1 MQSMHVRRLLLVILL
16 VITAGPMTTGSTA
29 TLPPG
34 RSVAAIA
41 TLVGDYLA
49 THPTVKRVLR
59 SSGISVTLISCGAET
74 GSPTDLS
81 ADFGHGFSG
90 RLIRTRNATY
100 FQMPIGSEVAPGKY
114 FDKVT
119 DYYEPYNLL
128 GIGTLAM
135 MATNLIDGH
144 RAHALLIDTGRL
156 TAASIEGGIS
166 PHTIHYTV
174 HIDVRRAVERLNLP
188 AYIAYTNPMPLD
200 QRTEEEYAKVRAG
213 DPAAQARLR
222 TRIAGDLGPSA
233 DYELWVDL
241 SGRPVRYVLSAKTRT
256 EMIFSDWG
264 TCMVNAPPSKQ
275 VRELKG

>member
-1 MQSMHVRRLLLVILL
+1 MRRPLPVILL
-16 VITAGPMTTGSTA
+16 IILLAITAGLLAAGSA
-29 TLPPG
+29 ASLPPR
-34 RSVAAIA
+34 RSVAVIA

-81 ADFGHGFSG
+81 ANFGGGFSG

-100 FQMPIGSEVAPGKY
+100 FQMPIGSEAAPGKS

-119 DYYEPYNLL
+119 GYYEPYNLL

-144 RAHALLIDTGRL
+144 RAHALLIRTGRL
-156 TAASIEGGIS
+156 TALRIEGGTR
-166 PHTIHYTV
+166 PHMIHYTV

-188 AYIAYTNPMPLD
+188 AYIAYTNPTPLD
-200 QRTEEEYAKVRAG
+200 QRTEEEYGKVRAG

-222 TRIAGDLGPSA
+222 ARIADDLGPSV
-233 DYELWVDL
+233 DYDLWVDL
-241 SGRPVRYVLSAKTRT
+241 DGRPVRYVLSAKTRT
-256 EMIFSDWG
+256 EMTFSGWG
-264 TCMVNAPPSKQ
+264 TCGVTAPPSER